1 MSDRTDERVTTIE
14 GALLCPDHGARDCS
28 PLLNGCS
35 RVNEAH
41 AALASLAADAAE
53 TQTLREDLQKEI
65 DLRRQVSDQLSGYWR
80 ERDAA
85 VADRDRL
92 TEALDLIGHGWDGDE
107 FNDPADLVE
116 EYASIARAALAGREG
131 SDRGVETI
139 EVTPVP
145 IVDRDG
151 NVIAKCDCRNRD
163 GSASL
168 VDIEGCPVHGGRE
181 GSDDA

>member
-1 MSDRTDERVTTIE
+1 MSDRTDTSCNDASRSDERVTTIRY
-14 GALLCPDHGARDCS
+14 ALGVDDIEPREYEDACD
-28 PLLNGCS
+28 
-35 RVNEAH
+35 
-41 AALASLAADAAE
+41 ALASLAADAAE

-131 SDRGVETI
+131 SD
-139 EVTPVP
+139 
-145 IVDRDG
+145 
-151 NVIAKCDCRNRD
+151 
-163 GSASL
+163 
-168 VDIEGCPVHGGRE
+168 
-181 GSDDA
+181 DA

>member
-1 MSDRTDERVTTIE
+1 VSDRTDERVTTIE

-53 TQTLREDLQKEI
+53 AASLREETQTLREQLHW
-65 DLRRQVSDQLSGYWR
+65 QVQTEARLEA

-116 EYASIARAALAGREG
+116 EYASIALAALAGREG
-131 SDRGVETI
+131 SD
-139 EVTPVP
+139 
-145 IVDRDG
+145 
-151 NVIAKCDCRNRD
+151 
-163 GSASL
+163 
-168 VDIEGCPVHGGRE
+168 
-181 GSDDA
+181 DA

>member
-1 MSDRTDERVTTIE
+1 VSDRTDERVTTIE

-53 TQTLREDLQKEI
+53 TASLREETQTLREQLAAAEARVAEAELDVEQRCIKHASTSVANGDCVICDVEI
-65 DLRRQVSDQLSGYWR
+65 AEE

-92 TEALDLIGHGWDGDE
+92 AAFRDEVARQVGLYESGWNDEMGLTEREVIPFIAGALD
-107 FNDPADLVE
+107 
-116 EYASIARAALAGREG
+116 ALAG
-131 SDRGVETI
+131 
-139 EVTPVP
+139 
-145 IVDRDG
+145 
-151 NVIAKCDCRNRD
+151 
-163 GSASL
+163 
-168 VDIEGCPVHGGRE
+168 E